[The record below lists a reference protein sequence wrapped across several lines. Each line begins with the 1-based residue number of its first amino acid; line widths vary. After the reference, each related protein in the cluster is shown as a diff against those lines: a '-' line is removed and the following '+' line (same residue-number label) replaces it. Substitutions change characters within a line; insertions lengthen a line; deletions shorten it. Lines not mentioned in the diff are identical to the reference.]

1 MSINGSLMG
10 YENNCSMDSSN
21 HCNSSMMK
29 NKPLLNVT
37 TSSKQ
42 CSSLNSSISN
52 SVVTTASSNAC
63 SMKQQQPDNNYGNR
77 RGYNYRQPQQMLE
90 KHRLHLNTLWSIW
103 YGILVT
109 LFQGYLVVQGAH
121 RFLSCT
127 LITWKMDVPT
137 LELDIQLILCGV
149 VVLFLPLFLASSL
162 FKVGNF
168 ANDGFKL
175 GNGGGKYCTAMP
187 DDGLEEEA
195 TGGTLRTLWTHG
207 GPTSSF
213 IHIITALCLLFPR
226 LLLESRLIQDGFL
239 PRGK

>member
-63 SMKQQQPDNNYGNR
+63 SMKQQQPGNNNYGNR
-77 RGYNYRQPQQMLE
+77 RGNNYRQPQQMLE

-195 TGGTLRTLWTHG
+195 TGGTLRY
-207 GPTSSF
+207 
-213 IHIITALCLLFPR
+213 IIFHLL
-226 LLLESRLIQDGFL
+226 GFSL
-239 PRGK
+239 SWYL